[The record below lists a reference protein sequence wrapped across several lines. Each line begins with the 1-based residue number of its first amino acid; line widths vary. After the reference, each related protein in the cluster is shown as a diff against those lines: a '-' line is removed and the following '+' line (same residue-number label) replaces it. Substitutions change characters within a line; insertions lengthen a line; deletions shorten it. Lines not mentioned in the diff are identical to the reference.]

1 MITACQRLERR
12 QHIGSSDAAAIVGVD
27 PWRNAGD
34 VYWSKLAETEDRP
47 NSAMQIGNRMEPV
60 LLDLAEERFGPIE
73 RSPLFVDDEFSIL
86 AANLDGICLREEA
99 VIEAKY
105 VGPRSADFWGEPE
118 TDQVPDHVAI
128 QVQHQMRCCGA
139 KVAYIPA
146 AIVRPMSGLQFE
158 FFRVSRDEELIDSLV
173 DACLAFWK
181 HHVEPHVPPPNCP
194 PSSEIL
200 KRIRREPG
208 SLVDL
213 GDEVAAT
220 LLNMDS
226 LKSERKGLDEEID
239 ACQAAVLAAL
249 GESEAGRLPDGRLV
263 CYCEENAGDKFDAKA
278 LKAANPDIY
287 GLFATPST
295 RRVLRIKKGKK

>member
-1 MITACQRLERR
+1 MITQAQRLERR
-12 QHIGSSDAAAIVGVD
+12 QHIGSSDAPAIVGVD

-34 VYWSKLAETEDRP
+34 VYWSKLAEAEDKP
-47 NSAMQIGNRMEPV
+47 NAAMQIGNRMEPI

-73 RSPLFVDDEFSIL
+73 RSPLFVDEEFSIL
-86 AANLDGICLREEA
+86 AANLDAICLREEA

-181 HHVEPHVPPPNCP
+181 HHVEPKVPPPHCP
-194 PSSEIL
+194 PSLDIV

-208 SLVDL
+208 SIVDL
-213 GDEVAAT
+213 PPETAAIIIQRET
-220 LLNMDS
+220 LAA
-226 LKSERKGLDEEID
+226 ERKGLDEEYD
-239 ACQAAVLAAL
+239 ACTAALLAML
-249 GESEAGRLPDGRLV
+249 GESDAGRLPDGRLV

-278 LKAANPDIY
+278 LKAANPNVY
-287 GLFATPST
+287 ALFATPST
-295 RRVLRIKKGKK
+295 RRVLRIKNGKK